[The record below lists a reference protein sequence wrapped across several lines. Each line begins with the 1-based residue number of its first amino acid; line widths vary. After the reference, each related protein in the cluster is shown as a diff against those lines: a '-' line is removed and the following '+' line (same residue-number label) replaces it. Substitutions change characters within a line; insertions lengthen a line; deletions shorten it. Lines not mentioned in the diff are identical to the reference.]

1 MLPSE
6 LVAICQEV
14 FDELGTGHT
23 EKVYQKGIISL
34 LNDYEI
40 FHRSEVSA
48 PIYMRGDVVGHGRA
62 DIVVGR
68 LVVELKAVSYVPT
81 KVNGQLDKYV
91 KSLNKD
97 KMDMFNQR
105 CVSSTFFRT
114 DSSPKNGNLLDVDY
128 REEMEKCLN
137 DMYTGLIINFNQK
150 TESIEMVMADNK
162 NNPKKTQQDNNT
174 NSHQKKISSQFE
186 TILQKCKGGS
196 IKSPPRGILKKLQ
209 CVSTKPTRN
218 SRPCSSKQV
227 ERFKPGR

>member
-1 MLPSE
+1 MLPSDFMS
-6 LVAICQEV
+6 ICQEV

-34 LNDYEI
+34 LNDCEI

-68 LVVELKAVSYVPT
+68 LVVELKAVSSMPT

-105 CVSSTFFRT
+105 CISSTFFRT
-114 DSSPKNGNLLDVDY
+114 DTSHEHGNLLDVDY
-128 REEMEKCLN
+128 RDEMEKCLS

-150 TESIEMVMADNK
+150 TENIEMVVVDNQNK
-162 NNPKKTQQDNNT
+162 NAATEHKIFNPKFEKMLKR
-174 NSHQKKISSQFE
+174 HKKVWP
-186 TILQKCKGGS
+186 
-196 IKSPPRGILKKLQ
+196 KSPTKGIMKRLQ
-209 CVSTKPTRN
+209 YISPPPTRS
-218 SRPCSSKQV
+218 SRESSFKSV
-227 ERFKPGR
+227 ERFKPGH